1 MILDRL
7 CEEIYVVREGETLH
21 KINDKNS
28 DHYIVERNS
37 HIHDPNDFFFLDFLL
52 KLFMTQM
59 IFFPGLVIKIIHDP
73 DDFFFPGLVIKI
85 IHTRETSWEKKK
97 EIIFF

>member
-1 MILDRL
+1 MVLDQL

-28 DHYIVERNS
+28 DHYIVERNP
-37 HIHDPNDFFFLDFLL
+37 H
-52 KLFMTQM
+52 
-59 IFFPGLVIKIIHDP
+59 IHDP

-85 IHTRETSWEKKK
+85 IHDPDD
-97 EIIFF
+97 FFP